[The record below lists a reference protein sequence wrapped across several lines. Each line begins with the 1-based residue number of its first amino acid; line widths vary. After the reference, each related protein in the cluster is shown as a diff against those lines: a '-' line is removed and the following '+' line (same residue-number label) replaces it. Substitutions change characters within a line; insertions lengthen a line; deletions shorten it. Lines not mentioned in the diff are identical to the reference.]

1 MRRNHLALTQTIC
14 TGLLCCALPASAQ
27 RPAEKAPTSRDSI
40 KNATVSVYQTYQP
53 ELKPV
58 YKPLLVPSVP
68 EPDTTTF
75 AQRYNVAPEAAALPY
90 YPIPIRPLALQRD
103 SAADSRQDYL
113 SAGGGNRSTFML
125 DGATA
130 RIRGENLSSV
140 LSLHHIQQADE
151 RINGRRYN
159 ETEAAWSMKTLMGF
173 GILNGQVD
181 GLHKSYGD
189 YGFNESRTPP
199 TDLGMRTYSGFGV
212 AAGLDIPVSSKVN
225 GVRSIRPELAF
236 RYFNGPAI
244 GGETMFRAEVP
255 LVAEPGNGVRI
266 EVTPS
271 VNFTTVSLPTGTGY
285 NNVHTLASALVF
297 DQPRFLLRAGVIPA
311 YVQDQGGRVLP
322 DLAFLYRII
331 PEKTSLEIG
340 WKGRIIQNRY
350 EELAAQNPY
359 LNRYRIA
366 QTESREAYA
375 EVATNVGQN
384 IALSV
389 RGSYWE
395 WSALPLFIND
405 YTPPAATGFNLQY
418 EAAKAMML
426 QARLRYA
433 IGENLQVGAFTQLAN
448 YFPEIS
454 AQLWHTPNVRFG
466 ADAHFEP
473 VKTLQISGLF
483 SFADGIRALGAT
495 GQSISLN
502 PIGDLSA
509 RIAYQ
514 FIPQW
519 TIWVQGTNL
528 MDLRNERYYGYPAIG
543 RGVAAG
549 LRVNL

>member
-14 TGLLCCALPASAQ
+14 TGLLLCALPASAQ
-27 RPAEKAPTSRDSI
+27 RPAAPTSRDSI

-58 YKPLLVPSVP
+58 YKPLLTPSVP
-68 EPDTTTF
+68 ETDTTTF

-113 SAGGGNRSTFML
+113 SAGGGNRSTFMF
-125 DGATA
+125 DGATS

-140 LSLHHIQQADE
+140 LSLHHMQQADD
-151 RINGRRYN
+151 RVIGRRYN
-159 ETEAAWSMKTLMGF
+159 ETEAAWSMKTLLGF
-173 GILNGQVD
+173 GRLD
-181 GLHKSYGD
+181 GLAEGLRKSYGD
-189 YGFNESRTPP
+189 YGFNDSRALPL
-199 TDLGMRTYSGFGV
+199 DFGMRTYYGFGLS
-212 AAGLDIPVSSKVN
+212 AGLDIMTGSAIN
-225 GVRSIRPELAF
+225 RVRPQVAF

-244 GGETMFRAEVP
+244 NGEAMFKAEVP

-266 EVTPS
+266 EVVPS
-271 VNFTTVSLPTGTGY
+271 VNFTTISLPTGTGY
-285 NNVHTLASALVF
+285 NNLHSLASALVF
-297 DQPRFLLRAGVIPA
+297 DQPRFLLRAGVIPV

-322 DLAFLYRII
+322 DLAFIYRII

-340 WKGRIIQNRY
+340 WKGRVIQNRY
-350 EELAAQNPY
+350 EELTAQNPY
-359 LNRYRIA
+359 LNRYTIA

-375 EVATNVGQN
+375 EVATNVGKD

-405 YTPPAATGFNLQY
+405 YTTPAASGFNLQY

-426 QARLRYA
+426 QARVRYA

-448 YFPEIS
+448 YFPETS

-483 SFADGIRALGAT
+483 SFADGIHAPNAG
-495 GQSISLN
+495 GQVITLR
-502 PIGDLSA
+502 PLGDLSA
-509 RIAYQ
+509 RIAYE

-519 TIWVQGTNL
+519 TIWAQGTNL

-543 RGVAAG
+543 RGIAAG